1 MAGRLA
7 DKRTLVVEDEYFIA
21 SDLARALRDEG
32 AVVIGPA
39 GDTGKAENLASDGPL
54 DGAVL
59 DVNLDG
65 VMSYPLANALAERN
79 VPCMFVTGYEGDFL
93 PEAYRDAPRMTKP
106 FSLPAVVDAV
116 VALVTD
122 RPSG

>member
-7 DKRTLVVEDEYFIA
+7 DKRILVVEDEYFIA
-21 SDLARALRDEG
+21 SDLARALREEG

-39 GDTGKAENLASDGPL
+39 GDNARAESLALGGPL
-54 DGAVL
+54 DAAVL

-65 VMSYPLANALAERN
+65 VMSYPLANTLAKRD
-79 VPCMFVTGYEGDFL
+79 VPCMFVTGYEGGFL
-93 PEAYRDAPRMTKP
+93 PEAYRDAPRLTKP

-116 VALVTD
+116 VALVATGK
-122 RPSG
+122 SA